1 MPITMR
7 AEQMSQTTSADWAE
21 VRSRM
26 MLDPTVVNLNTGSGG
41 PLSRTV
47 FDRVTDLRREL
58 AAEPMDFLLRKVPSM
73 LWQAR
78 ERLSDFIGGDP
89 RQLAFTTN
97 VTGAVNLVA
106 SSLPLSAPGEILLTD
121 YEYVPMRWCWE
132 RVAQRL
138 GLRIR
143 TFAVPVD
150 AEDPAEI
157 VQAAAAAMGPDTR
170 LFFFSH
176 VLSSIGLVMPAAQ
189 LCELAR
195 GRGVLTMIDGA
206 HAPGFLDLDVTELG
220 CDFYAGSGHKW
231 LLAPTG
237 NGFLYSGRGN
247 LELLEPLQVSW
258 AYVPPPG
265 SPPDERD
272 RFGSTPRLRRLE
284 CEGTRDICPW
294 LALPESIDFHSEIGF
309 EQIRS
314 RTRELTEYTRERLTG
329 LRSITPRRPE
339 LSGAMTSFALP
350 SKAKALSSQLWEQ
363 FRIEA
368 SVVERPDQ
376 QLIRVSTNF
385 YNTEAEIDRLAE
397 ALDKL
402 VQN

>member
-1 MPITMR
+1 MR
-7 AEQMSQTTSADWAE
+7 VEMSQNTSTDWAE
-21 VRSRM
+21 LRSRM
-26 MLDPTVVNLNTGSGG
+26 MLDPSAVNLNTGSGG
-41 PLSRTV
+41 PLPRAV
-47 FDRVTDLRREL
+47 FDRVTDLRRAL
-58 AAEPMDFLLRKVPSM
+58 AAEPMDFLLRKVPPL
-73 LWQAR
+73 LWRAR
-78 ERLSDFIGGDP
+78 ERLSDFIGADP
-89 RQLAFTTN
+89 HRLAFTTN

-106 SSLPLSAPGEILLTD
+106 STLSLAAPGEILLTD

-150 AEDPAEI
+150 AQDPDEI
-157 VQAAAAAMGPDTR
+157 VRAAVAAMGPDTR

-189 LCELAR
+189 LCEQAR
-195 GRGVLTMIDGA
+195 ERGILTVIDGA
-206 HAPGFLDLDVTELG
+206 HGPGFLDLDLTGLG

-237 NGFLYSGRGN
+237 NGFLYFGKGT
-247 LELLEPLQVSW
+247 LELVEPPQVSW
-258 AYVPPPG
+258 AYQPPAG

-294 LALPESIDFHSEIGF
+294 LALPEAIDFQAGIGHDKL
-309 EQIRS
+309 RA
-314 RTRELTEYTRERLTG
+314 RTRELTECARETLTG
-329 LRSITPRRPE
+329 LHAVTPRQPE

-350 SKAKALSSQLWEQ
+350 GRTDELGSKLWER
-363 FRIEA
+363 FGIEA
-368 SVVERPDQ
+368 SVIDRPEQ

-385 YNTEAEIDRLAE
+385 YNTEAELERLAD
-397 ALDKL
+397 ALTGL
-402 VQN
+402 VNR